1 MPEPTPPLRVS
12 ARGLLS
18 RRGVWLPSAVILGL
32 LSFVLSLLYLGANN
46 DPVGSTKDLPIALV
60 DTDKGTQVG
69 GKPIDL
75 GAQIA
80 AKITG
85 AADLKEKVDWK
96 QVDRRTADD
105 LLARGKVF
113 GALVIPDDFSASVAA
128 LAGPAQRTPHPPTMT
143 VLTNP
148 AAGSFGS
155 SMAAEINRKVVE
167 TTSAEVGK
175 QLGQAAA
182 HQAAQAARATEAQAA
197 AGNAAAGQAAAGQPA
212 SAQAASGHPASA
224 QAAASAPGA
233 AAQLTIADPIH
244 VSVQEGH
251 PLGQHSGLGLSA
263 FFYALVLVLGG
274 MLGANV
280 IHMQVDTALGYAA
293 SDKGPFRIV
302 KPLQHATRVHHF
314 LVCSALMV
322 VLSMLTSALA
332 MAAAVGV
339 IGIDASNLP
348 MLWLFGTCATA
359 AMGITALALLA
370 VFGTPGPI
378 VSMLVLIGLA
388 VPSAGATIPIQALPD
403 FYRFL
408 AEFEPFRQV
417 VDGVRSILY
426 FGAQADAGLGRAW
439 TMVGIGFA
447 ASLALGLVFTR
458 LYDRRGLHRST
469 PHLAQPVPVG

>member
-1 MPEPTPPLRVS
+1 MSEPTHPLRVS
-12 ARGLLS
+12 ARGLLR

-60 DTDKGTQVG
+60 NTDRGTQVA
-69 GKPIDL
+69 GKRIDL
-75 GAQIA
+75 GARITTQ
-80 AKITG
+80 ITG
-85 AADLKEKVDWK
+85 SADLEEKVDWK

-155 SMAAEINRKVVE
+155 SMATEINRKVVA

-182 HQAAQAARATEAQAA
+182 HRTAA
-197 AGNAAAGQAAAGQPA
+197 ATAAHTAPA
-212 SAQAASGHPASA
+212 QT
-224 QAAASAPGA
+224 PGA
-233 AAQLTIADPIH
+233 AAQLMIADPVH
-244 VSVQEGH
+244 LSVQEGH

-263 FFYALVLVLGG
+263 FFYALILVLGG

-280 IHMQVDTALGYAA
+280 IHTQVDTALGYIA
-293 SDKGPFRIV
+293 SDKGPFRVV
-302 KPLQHATRVHHF
+302 KPVQHATRVHHF

-322 VLSMLTSALA
+322 ALSMLTSALA
-332 MAAAVGV
+332 MTAAVGV
-339 IGIDASNLP
+339 IGIDASHLP
-348 MLWLFGTCATA
+348 LLWLFGTCATA

-370 VFGTPGPI
+370 VLGTPGPLA
-378 VSMLVLIGLA
+378 SMLVLIGLA
-388 VPSAGATIPIQALPD
+388 IPSAGATIPIQALPD

-408 AEFEPFRQV
+408 ATFEPFRQV

-426 FGAQADAGLGRAW
+426 FGARTDAGLGRAW

-447 ASLALGLVFTR
+447 VSLALGLVLTR
-458 LYDRRGLHRST
+458 LYDRRGLHRAT
-469 PHLAQPVPVG
+469 PRLAQPVPVG

>member
-1 MPEPTPPLRVS
+1 MPEPTHPLRVS
-12 ARGLLS
+12 ARGLLR

-32 LSFVLSLLYLGANN
+32 LSFVLSLLYLGANSN
-46 DPVGSTKDLPIALV
+46 PVGYTKDLPIALV
-60 DTDKGTQVG
+60 NADKGTQVA
-69 GKPIDL
+69 GKQIDL
-75 GAQIA
+75 GAQIT
-80 AKITG
+80 AKVTG
-85 AADLKEKVDWK
+85 AAELKEKVDWK

-143 VLTNP
+143 ILTNP

-155 SMAAEINRKVVE
+155 AMAAEINRGVVAN
-167 TTSAEVGK
+167 TSAEVGK

-182 HQAAQAARATEAQAA
+182 QAAKVQAAKAHAA
-197 AGNAAAGQAAAGQPA
+197 PGHAA
-212 SAQAASGHPASA
+212 SAQAA
-224 QAAASAPGA
+224 APGA
-233 AAQLTIADPIH
+233 AAQLMIADPIH

-263 FFYALVLVLGG
+263 FFYALILVLGG

-280 IHMQVDTALGYAA
+280 IHMQVDTDLGYVA
-293 SDKGPFRIV
+293 SDKGPFRAL
-302 KPLQHATRVHHF
+302 KPLQHASRVHHF
-314 LVCSALMV
+314 LVCSVLMV
-322 VLSMLTSALA
+322 VLSMVTSALA
-332 MAAAVGV
+332 MIAAVDV
-339 IGIDASNLP
+339 IGIDASHRP

-388 VPSAGATIPIQALPD
+388 IPSAGATIPIQALPD

-426 FGAQADAGLGRAW
+426 FDAQADAGLGRAW

-447 ASLALGLVFTR
+447 VSLVLGLAFTWF
-458 LYDRRGLHRST
+458 YDRRGLHRST

>member
-1 MPEPTPPLRVS
+1 MPEPTPLLRVS
-12 ARGLLS
+12 ARGLLR

-46 DPVGSTKDLPIALV
+46 DPVGATKDLPIALV
-60 DTDKGTQVG
+60 NTDRGTEVAG
-69 GKPIDL
+69 RRIDL
-75 GAQIA
+75 GAQITA
-80 AKITG
+80 QITG

-96 QVDRRTADD
+96 QVDRGTADD

-113 GALVIPDDFSASVAA
+113 GALVIPEDFSASVAA
-128 LAGPAQRTPHPPTMT
+128 LAGPAQSAPHPPAMT

-167 TTSAEVGK
+167 TTSTQVGK

-182 HQAAQAARATEAQAA
+182 HQAAAHQPAAHQQAQGAAARSAT
-197 AGNAAAGQAAAGQPA
+197 
-212 SAQAASGHPASA
+212 
-224 QAAASAPGA
+224 APGA
-233 AAQLTIADPIH
+233 AAQLMIADP
-244 VSVQEGH
+244 VKAVVQEGH
-251 PLGQHSGLGLSA
+251 PLGHHSGLGLSA

-280 IHMQVDTALGYAA
+280 IHTQVDTALGYIA
-293 SDKGPFRIV
+293 SDKGPFRVV
-302 KPLQHATRVHHF
+302 KPAQHTSRVHHF

-339 IGIDASNLP
+339 VGIDASHLP
-348 MLWLFGTCATA
+348 QLWIFGTCATA
-359 AMGITALALLA
+359 AMGLTALALLA

-388 VPSAGATIPIQALPD
+388 VPSAGATIPLQALPD

-408 AEFEPFRQV
+408 AVFEPFRQV
-417 VDGVRSILY
+417 VDGIRAILY
-426 FGAQADAGLGRAW
+426 FGARTDAGLGRAW
-439 TMVGIGFA
+439 TMIGIGFA
-447 ASLALGLVFTR
+447 VSLALGLAFTR

-469 PHLAQPVPVG
+469 PHLPQPVPVG

>member
-1 MPEPTPPLRVS
+1 MSEPTHPLRVS
-12 ARGLLS
+12 ARGLLR

-32 LSFVLSLLYLGANN
+32 LSFVLSLLYLGADN
-46 DPVGSTKDLPIALV
+46 DPAGYTKDLPIALV
-60 DTDKGTQVG
+60 DTDEGTRVA
-69 GKPIDL
+69 GKEIDL
-75 GAQIA
+75 GAQIT

-85 AADLKEKVDWK
+85 SADLKEKVDWK
-96 QVDRRTADD
+96 QVDRRTAED

-155 SMAAEINRKVVE
+155 AMATEINRKVVA
-167 TTSAEVGK
+167 TTSAEVGR

-182 HQAAQAARATEAQAA
+182 HRAAAQ
-197 AGNAAAGQAAAGQPA
+197 GA
-212 SAQAASGHPASA
+212 SAHT
-224 QAAASAPGA
+224 APGA
-233 AAQLTIADPIH
+233 AAQLMIADPVHI
-244 VSVQEGH
+244 SVQEGH

-280 IHMQVDTALGYAA
+280 IHMQVDTDLGYVA
-293 SDKGPFRIV
+293 SDKGPFRALRPV
-302 KPLQHATRVHHF
+302 QHATRVHHF
-314 LVCSALMV
+314 LVCSVLMV

-332 MAAAVGV
+332 MIAAVDV
-339 IGIDASNLP
+339 VGIDASHRP
-348 MLWLFGTCATA
+348 MLWFFGTCATA

-426 FGAQADAGLGRAW
+426 FDAQVDAGLGRAW

-447 ASLALGLVFTR
+447 VSLVLGLAFTR
-458 LYDRRGLHRST
+458 FYDRRGLHRST

>member
-1 MPEPTPPLRVS
+1 MSEPTHPLRVS
-12 ARGLLS
+12 ARGLLR

-46 DPVGSTKDLPIALV
+46 DPVGTTKDLPIALV
-60 DTDKGTQVG
+60 NTDEGTRVA
-69 GKPIDL
+69 GKRIDL
-75 GAQIA
+75 GAQITA
-80 AKITG
+80 QITG
-85 AADLKEKVDWK
+85 SADLKEKVDWK
-96 QVDRRTADD
+96 TVDRRTADD

-155 SMAAEINRKVVE
+155 SMATEINRKVVE
-167 TTSAEVGK
+167 TASAEVGK

-182 HQAAQAARATEAQAA
+182 STHRTGAA
-197 AGNAAAGQAAAGQPA
+197 AAHAAP
-212 SAQAASGHPASA
+212 
-224 QAAASAPGA
+224 APGA
-233 AAQLTIADPIH
+233 AAQLMIADPVH
-244 VSVQEGH
+244 LSVQEGH
-251 PLGQHSGLGLSA
+251 HLGQHSGLGLSA

-302 KPLQHATRVHHF
+302 KPVQHATRVHHF

-348 MLWLFGTCATA
+348 MLWLFGACATA

-370 VFGTPGPI
+370 VFGTPGPL

-426 FGAQADAGLGRAW
+426 FGARTDAGLGHAW
-439 TMVGIGFA
+439 TMVGIGFG
-447 ASLALGLVFTR
+447 ASLALGLALTR

>member
-1 MPEPTPPLRVS
+1 MSEPTHPPHVS
-12 ARGLLS
+12 ARGLLR
-18 RRGVWLPSAVILGL
+18 RRGVWIPSAVILGL

-60 DTDKGTQVG
+60 NADRGTQAA
-69 GKPIDL
+69 GKRIDL
-75 GAQIA
+75 GAQITA
-80 AKITG
+80 RITG
-85 AADLKEKVDWK
+85 SADLKEKVDWK

-105 LLARGKVF
+105 LLASGKVF

-128 LAGPAQRTPHPPTMT
+128 LAGPPQRTPHPPAMT

-155 SMAAEINRKVVE
+155 SMATEINRKVVE
-167 TTSAEVGK
+167 TTSAELGK

-182 HQAAQAARATEAQAA
+182 QRAA
-197 AGNAAAGQAAAGQPA
+197 APGAAGQGAAGHSAPA
-212 SAQAASGHPASA
+212 H
-224 QAAASAPGA
+224 AASAPGA
-233 AAQLTIADPIH
+233 AAQLMIAEPVH
-244 VSVQEGH
+244 LSVQEGH

-263 FFYALVLVLGG
+263 FFYALILVLGG

-280 IHMQVDTALGYAA
+280 IHTQVDTSLGYIA
-293 SDKGPFRIV
+293 SDKGPFRVV
-302 KPLQHATRVHHF
+302 KPVQHVTRVHHF
-314 LVCSALMV
+314 LVCSALMT

-332 MAAAVGV
+332 MTAAVGV
-339 IGIDASNLP
+339 IGIDASHLAL
-348 MLWLFGTCATA
+348 LWIFGTCATA

-370 VFGTPGPI
+370 AFGTPGPI

-388 VPSAGATIPIQALPD
+388 IPSAGATIPIQALPD

-426 FGAQADAGLGRAW
+426 FGARADAGLGRAW
-439 TMVGIGFA
+439 MMVGIGFA
-447 ASLALGLVFTR
+447 VSFALGLALTH
-458 LYDRRGLHRST
+458 LYDRRGLHRAA
-469 PHLAQPVPVG
+469 PHFARPVPVG

>member
-1 MPEPTPPLRVS
+1 MPEPTHPLRVS
-12 ARGLLS
+12 ARGLLR

-46 DPVGSTKDLPIALV
+46 DPVGATKDLPIALV
-60 DTDKGTQVG
+60 DTDKGTRVG
-69 GKPIDL
+69 GERIDL
-75 GAQIA
+75 GAQIT

-85 AADLKEKVDWK
+85 SADLKEKVDWK
-96 QVDRRTADD
+96 TVDRRTADD
-105 LLARGKVF
+105 LLARGEVF

-155 SMAAEINRKVVE
+155 AMAAEINRKVVA

-182 HQAAQAARATEAQAA
+182 HRAAAQGTTAHT
-197 AGNAAAGQAAAGQPA
+197 
-212 SAQAASGHPASA
+212 
-224 QAAASAPGA
+224 APGA
-233 AAQLTIADPIH
+233 AAQLMIADP
-244 VSVQEGH
+244 VKVTVQEGH

-263 FFYALVLVLGG
+263 FFYALILVLGG

-280 IHMQVDTALGYAA
+280 IHLQVDTDLGYAA

-302 KPLQHATRVHHF
+302 RPVQHATRVHHF
-314 LVCSALMV
+314 LVCSVLMV

-332 MAAAVGV
+332 MIAAVDV
-339 IGIDASNLP
+339 VGIDATHRP
-348 MLWLFGTCATA
+348 MLWFFGTCATA

-388 VPSAGATIPIQALPD
+388 IPSAGATIPIQALPD

-426 FGAQADAGLGRAW
+426 FDARVDAGLGRAW

-447 ASLALGLVFTR
+447 VSLVLGLAFTWF
-458 LYDRRGLHRST
+458 YDRRGLHRST
-469 PHLAQPVPVG
+469 PRLAQPVPVG

>member
-1 MPEPTPPLRVS
+1 MSEPTHLLRVS
-12 ARGLLS
+12 ARGLLR

-60 DTDKGTQVG
+60 NTDRGTEVAG
-69 GKPIDL
+69 ERIDM
-75 GAQIA
+75 GARITA
-80 AKITG
+80 RITG
-85 AADLKEKVDWK
+85 SADLKEKVDWK

-128 LAGPAQRTPHPPTMT
+128 LAGPARNAPHPPTMT

-155 SMAAEINRKVVE
+155 SMAAEINREVVA
-167 TTSAEVGK
+167 TTSTQVGRE
-175 QLGQAAA
+175 LGQAAA
-182 HQAAQAARATEAQAA
+182 HQAK
-197 AGNAAAGQAAAGQPA
+197 AGAG
-212 SAQAASGHPASA
+212 
-224 QAAASAPGA
+224 APGA
-233 AAQLTIADPIH
+233 AAQLMIADP
-244 VSVQEGH
+244 VKASVQEGH
-251 PLGQHSGLGLSA
+251 HLGGHSGLGLSA

-280 IHMQVDTALGYAA
+280 IHTQVDTALGYLA
-293 SDKGPFRIV
+293 SDKGPFRVV
-302 KPLQHATRVHHF
+302 KPAQHTSRVHHF

-339 IGIDASNLP
+339 IGIDASHLP
-348 MLWLFGTCATA
+348 LLWIFGACATA

-370 VFGTPGPI
+370 VFGTPGPLI
-378 VSMLVLIGLA
+378 SMLVLIGLA
-388 VPSAGATIPIQALPD
+388 IPSAGATIPLQALPD

-408 AEFEPFRQV
+408 AGFEPFRQV

-426 FGAQADAGLGRAW
+426 FGARTDAGLGRAW
-439 TMVGIGFA
+439 TMIGVGFA
-447 ASLALGLVFTR
+447 VSLALGLALTR

-469 PHLAQPVPVG
+469 PHLPQPLPAA